1 MPPVQLSRLR
11 PQVNALMSHYGD
23 ETRFIRT
30 LQLILEKYSEKQNP
44 TNAWLRVDPG
54 IPTYFSSPVVMNELE
69 SALELLAKT
78 RPQNCV
84 PLAEAMWRLPQY
96 EPKKLAVFLLS
107 RLGGEYREE
116 FIQHVRDWYAAGISE
131 ALVGE
136 IIQQSSQRLEIVSSR
151 EWLNLLESWLL
162 SEDKR
167 TQKIGMR
174 AMQNLLDNHG
184 FHNLPVVFTMITP
197 LYSDPRITVQKD
209 LVELTRKLIERSQPE
224 TASFLISM
232 VELNQKESVS
242 ALVRKLMP
250 LFDAYYQEEIR
261 GVVV

>member
-54 IPTYFSSPVVMNELE
+54 IPAYFIPPVVMNELE
-69 SALELLAKT
+69 SALEVLAKT
-78 RPQNCV
+78 RPQACV
-84 PLAEAMWRLPQY
+84 PLAEAMWRLPQF
-96 EPKKLAVFLLS
+96 EPKKLAVFLLA
-107 RLGGEYREE
+107 RLGGDYKEE
-116 FIQHVRDWYAAGISE
+116 FIRHVRDWYPAGISE

-136 IIQQSSQRLEIVSSR
+136 IIRQSSLRLEIVSSR
-151 EWLNLLESWLL
+151 EWLNLLGTWLL

-167 TQKIGMR
+167 TQKIGLR
-174 AMQNLLDNHG
+174 AVQNLLDNRA
-184 FHNLPVVFTMITP
+184 FQNLPVVFTLVTP

-209 LVELTRKLIERSQPE
+209 LTELTRKLIERSQPE

-232 VELNQKESVS
+232 VEINQKESVA
-242 ALVRKLMP
+242 ALVRKLLP
-250 LFDAYYQEEIR
+250 LFDPFYQAEIKQA
-261 GVVV
+261 VV